1 MGLTQRVKAAG
12 TEIIYTNRRRN
23 SKDSL
28 DIAGPTTVLLKVMV
42 SM

>member
-1 MGLTQRVKAAG
+1 MGFTQRVKAAG

-23 SKDSL
+23 FKDSL